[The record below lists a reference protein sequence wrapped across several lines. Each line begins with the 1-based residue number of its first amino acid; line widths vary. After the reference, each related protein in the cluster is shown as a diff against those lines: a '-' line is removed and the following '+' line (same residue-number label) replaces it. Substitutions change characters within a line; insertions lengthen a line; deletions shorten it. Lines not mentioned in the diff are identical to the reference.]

1 MNSINLNKKVL
12 ESYKMKLFNELVKLV
27 WKDNIDDIDKLPE
40 KVLGEGIF
48 EKFDK
53 LTIINLIRVIMGLNP
68 LDKFH

>member
-40 KVLGEGIF
+40 KVLGTDIF

-53 LTIINLIRVIMGLNP
+53 LTIINLIRVIMGVNP
-68 LDKFH
+68 VD